1 MLVTIQRWGFI
12 VETGLAVL
20 DGDNACLKEETHNC
34 HASSFL
40 CEMVNTSLIQ
50 HN

>member
-34 HASSFL
+34 HASSFF
-40 CEMVNTSLIQ
+40 MWNGKYQFDTA
-50 HN
+50 